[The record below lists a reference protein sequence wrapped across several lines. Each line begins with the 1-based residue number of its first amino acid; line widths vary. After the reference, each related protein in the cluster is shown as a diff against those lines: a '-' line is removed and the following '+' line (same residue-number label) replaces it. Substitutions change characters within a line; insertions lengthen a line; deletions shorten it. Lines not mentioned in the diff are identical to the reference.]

1 MCLVYIEF
9 LKELYFVFEKYEKK
23 YIKVKNIIFF
33 KHLFKKRFARARA
46 PTRELRVTV
55 TGRSITFGLRCGNI

>member
-23 YIKVKNIIFF
+23 YIKVKKSYFL

-46 PTRELRVTV
+46 PAPR
-55 TGRSITFGLRCGNI
+55 FGDFQ